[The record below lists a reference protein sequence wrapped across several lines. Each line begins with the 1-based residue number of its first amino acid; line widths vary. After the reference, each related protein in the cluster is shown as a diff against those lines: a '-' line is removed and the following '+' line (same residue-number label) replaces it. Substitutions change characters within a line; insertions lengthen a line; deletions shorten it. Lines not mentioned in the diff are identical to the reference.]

1 MLTMTD
7 VENIILGMAELVQ
20 ENRYLRKENERLS
33 EELAVTEGRLNK
45 MYEAN
50 EQSASNMLYG
60 MLAMSYKDD
69 GDMEK
74 ARCYADKINT

>member
-1 MLTMTD
+1 MFTMTD

-33 EELAVTEGRLNK
+33 EELAVTEDRLNK
-45 MYEAN
+45 MYESN
-50 EQSASNMLYG
+50 EQSTSNMLYG

-74 ARCYADKINT
+74 AQYYADKMNT